1 MGAAEGVCARREKSV
16 QGFGRVFSVTC
27 TVVHMNSPV
36 SLASLVLALFDL
48 VRLGL
53 PADADR
59 LAGRLGIAID
69 RVERGLSELGRRGL
83 VDVARV
89 RLTLT
94 GLALA
99 SQLDME
105 RSARL
110 LGLAPANDAPTTTQ
124 RVA

>member
-1 MGAAEGVCARREKSV
+1 M
-16 QGFGRVFSVTC
+16 FSVAR
-27 TVVHMNSPV
+27 TVVRMNSQLT
-36 SLASLVLALFDL
+36 LASLLLALFDL

-53 PADADR
+53 PVDADCV
-59 LAGRLGIAID
+59 AGRLGIEPA
-69 RVERGLSELGRRGL
+69 RVERALGELDRRGL
-83 VDVARV
+83 VDAPRV
-89 RLTLT
+89 RLTLS

-110 LGLAPANDAPTTTQ
+110 YGLAPANDAPASAL

>member
-1 MGAAEGVCARREKSV
+1 M
-16 QGFGRVFSVTC
+16 FSAFR
-27 TVVHMNSPV
+27 TVVRMNSQLT
-36 SLASLVLALFDL
+36 LASLVLAVFDL

-53 PADADR
+53 PADAER
-59 LAGRLGIAID
+59 LAGRLGIETV
-69 RVERGLSELGRRGL
+69 RVERALVELERRGL
-83 VDVARV
+83 ADAGRAR
-89 RLTLT
+89 LSLA

-110 LGLAPANDAPTTTQ
+110 FGLSPANDAPSSAQ